1 MSEVVTL
8 EKRAAVGIIWVDSP
22 PVNALS
28 QPVRQGLADC
38 LAKALA
44 DPDVQ
49 SIVLACKGRTF
60 IAGADITEFGKP
72 PKAPDLG
79 SVIGRLE
86 ASEKPVIAAI
96 HGTALGGGLEVA
108 LGCNYRVGARDAK
121 CGLPEV
127 KLGILPGAGG
137 TQRLPRLIGVPKALE
152 MIVSGDPITAASA
165 KDLGLLDHV
174 VREDEGDLLAAA
186 LAFAGRVAA
195 VRPLPKVRDL
205 TAHIEK
211 AKAQPDLF
219 DKARKDAAARARG
232 GQAPLRCLEAVKA
245 AVELPFE
252 QGLKR
257 ERELIAEAIE
267 STESKALRHVFFAER
282 QAAKIPDVPASTPT
296 TPIRKVA
303 ILGAG
308 TMGGGIAMAFANA
321 GISVVLVDR
330 EAPLVEKGLGIISK
344 NYASTVS
351 KGRLSQAEM
360 DARVG
365 RIAGTTDWNGL
376 AEVDLV
382 IEAVFEEM
390 GLKKEIFGRLDK
402 LCRKDAILATNTST
416 LDVNEIARSTSR
428 PEQVIGLHFFSPAN
442 VMRLL
447 EIVRGEKTSK
457 TVVATSMK
465 LAKDISKVGVLVG
478 VCYGFVGNR
487 MLHAYGREA
496 QFLIQEGALPQ
507 QVDAVITGLG
517 FAMGPCAT
525 SDLAGI
531 DVGWRIRK
539 SLPKPGPGERYS
551 GAVGDRL
558 AELGRFGQK
567 TNAGFYRYEPG
578 NRSPI
583 PDPAVEAIIAE
594 VSKELGIARRAI
606 ENDEILQRC
615 MYAMINEGAKIL
627 DEGIALRA
635 SDIDTVWINGY
646 GFPPHRGGPM
656 FYADTVGLPK
666 IHARVLDFLAKHGK
680 VWTPSALLQ
689 RLASE
694 NKTFASLDAA
704 RAGDPARQT

>member
-1 MSEVVTL
+1 MTEVVTF
-8 EKRAAVGIIWVDSP
+8 EKHADVGVIAVDSP

-28 QPVRQGLADC
+28 HAVRQGLIEC
-38 LAKALA
+38 LDRALA
-44 DPDVQ
+44 APEVKA
-49 SIVLACKGRTF
+49 IVLACKGRTF
-60 IAGADITEFGKP
+60 IAGADISEFGKP
-72 PKAPDLG
+72 PKGPELG
-79 SVIGRLE
+79 AVIARFE
-86 ASEKPVIAAI
+86 ASEKPVVAAI

-108 LGCNYRVGARDAK
+108 LGCNYRVAARDAK

-152 MIVSGDPITAASA
+152 MIVSGEPVTAATA
-165 KDLGLLDHV
+165 KDLGLVDHV
-174 VREDEGDLLAAA
+174 VREDEGDLLTAA
-186 LAFAGRVAA
+186 LAFARKV
-195 VRPLPKVRDL
+195 VDERPLPKIRDL

-211 AKAQPDLF
+211 ARSQPDLF
-219 DKARKDAAARARG
+219 EKARKDAAARARG
-232 GQAPLRCLEAVKA
+232 GKAPLRCIEAVKA
-245 AVELPFE
+245 AVDLPFD

-282 QAAKIPDVPASTPT
+282 QAAKIPDVPSNTPT
-296 TPIRKVA
+296 TPVRRVA

-308 TMGGGIAMAFANA
+308 TMGGGIAMAFASA
-321 GISVVLVDR
+321 GIQVALVDR
-330 EAPLVEKGLGIISK
+330 EQPLVDKGLAIISK

-351 KGRLSQAEM
+351 KGRLSQADM
-360 DARVG
+360 DARVQ
-365 RIAGTTDWNGL
+365 RIAGTTSWDGL
-376 AEVDLV
+376 ADVDLV

-447 EIVRGEKTSK
+447 EVVRGEKTSK
-457 TVVATSMK
+457 QVVATSMK
-465 LAKDISKVGVLVG
+465 LAKDIGKVGVLVG

-496 QFLIQEGALPQ
+496 QLLIQEGALPQ
-507 QVDAVITGLG
+507 QVDAVMTGLG

-525 SDLAGI
+525 SDLAGL

-539 SLPKPGPGERYS
+539 GQPKPPPGERYS

-558 AELGRFGQK
+558 AEMGRFGQK
-567 TNAGFYRYEPG
+567 TSAGFYRYEPG
-578 NRSPI
+578 SRTPL
-583 PDPAVEAIIAE
+583 PDPAVEQIITDVA
-594 VSKELGIARRAI
+594 KELGITRRAI
-606 ENDEILQRC
+606 DDQEILERC

-635 SDIDTVWINGY
+635 ADIDTVWINGY

-656 FYADTVGLPK
+656 FYADTVGLAK
-666 IHARVLDFLAKHGK
+666 IQARIQDFLTTHGK
-680 VWTPSALLQ
+680 VWTPSPLLQ

-694 NKTFASLDAA
+694 GRSFASLDAK
-704 RAGDPARQT
+704 RAGDA

>member
-1 MSEVVTL
+1 MSEVVTF
-8 EKRAAVGIIWVDSP
+8 EKRATVGVITIDSP

-28 QPVRQGLADC
+28 HAVRQGIVDC
-38 LAKALA
+38 LDKALA
-44 DPDVQ
+44 EADVKAV
-49 SIVLACKGRTF
+49 VLACKGRTF

-72 PKAPDLG
+72 MKAPELG
-79 SVIGRLE
+79 AVIARLE
-86 ASEKPVIAAI
+86 ASDKPVIAAI

-108 LGCNYRVGARDAK
+108 LGCNYRIATRDAK

-152 MIVSGDPITAASA
+152 MIVSGEPIGASTA
-165 KDLGLLDHV
+165 KDLGLIDHV
-174 VREDEGDLLAAA
+174 VREDEGDIVAAA
-186 LAFAGRVAA
+186 VSFAKDVAA
-195 VRPLPKVRDL
+195 RRPLPKVRDL

-211 AKAQPDLF
+211 AKAQPEIF
-219 DKARKDAAARARG
+219 EKARKDAAVRGRG
-232 GQAPLRCLEAVKA
+232 GRAPLRCVEAVKA
-245 AVELPFE
+245 AVDLPFAE
-252 QGLKR
+252 GLKR

-282 QAAKIPDVPASTPT
+282 QAAKIPDVPPNTAT
-296 TPIRKVA
+296 TPVRRVA
-303 ILGAG
+303 VLGAG

-321 GISVVLVDR
+321 GMSVLLVDR
-330 EAPLVEKGLGIISK
+330 EQSLVDKGLAIVSK

-351 KGRLSQAEM
+351 KGRLSQADM

-365 RIAGTTDWNGL
+365 RIAGTTSWDGL
-376 AEVDLV
+376 ADVDLV

-390 GLKKEIFGRLDK
+390 GLKKEIFGKLDK

-457 TVVATSMK
+457 SVVATSMK
-465 LAKDISKVGVLVG
+465 LAKDIGKVGVLVG

-496 QFLIQEGALPQ
+496 QLLIQEGALPQ
-507 QVDAVITGLG
+507 QVDGVITGLG

-539 SLPKPGPGERYS
+539 GLPKPPPGERYS
-551 GAVGDRL
+551 GAVADRL
-558 AELGRFGQK
+558 AEMGRFGQK

-578 NRSPI
+578 SRTPL

-594 VSKELGIARRAI
+594 VSKELGITRRLI
-606 ENDEILQRC
+606 DDQEILERC

-666 IHARVLDFLAKHGK
+666 IVAKIQEFFTKHGK
-680 VWTPSALLQ
+680 AWTPSPLLQ
-689 RLASE
+689 RLATE
-694 NKTFASLDAA
+694 GRTFASLDAQ
-704 RAGDPARQT
+704 RAGDAPG